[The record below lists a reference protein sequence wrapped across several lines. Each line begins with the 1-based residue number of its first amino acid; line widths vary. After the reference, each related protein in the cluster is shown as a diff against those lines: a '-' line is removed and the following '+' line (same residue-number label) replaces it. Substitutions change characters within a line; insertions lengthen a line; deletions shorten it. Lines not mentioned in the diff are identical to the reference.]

1 MSETEDLVVDLVV
14 DDEFEEEL
22 DKVGT
27 NRGKLRRKLA
37 DTDPDMA
44 RMLNEQTPQQ
54 KAWGKMLGKLILAM
68 SNEEIEAAFTW
79 GAAEINDGRDL
90 KPVEK
95 ITALFHAVGSLGA
108 DDAHYRIIRRMY
120 IKAKTND

>member
-1 MSETEDLVVDLVV
+1 MAEVQEVFAEDDA
-14 DDEFEEEL
+14 EFEKEL

-27 NRGKLRRKLA
+27 NRGKLRRKMTDSDPELA
-37 DTDPDMA
+37 KVFG
-44 RMLNEQTPQQ
+44 EQTPQQ
-54 KAWGKMLGKLILAM
+54 IAWGKMLGKLILAN
-68 SNEEIEAAFTW
+68 SNDEIEAAFTW
-79 GAAEINDGRDL
+79 GAAEINEGIEL

-95 ITALFHAVGSLGA
+95 ITALFHAMGSLGA